1 MCTVRNYCANHCTFK
16 FVNIDYITMSKNV
29 TLAVITLLRLP
40 ELLAHK
46 TLSHTHKT
54 DKDAGGVAFFV
65 KRSECENPI

>member
-1 MCTVRNYCANHCTFK
+1 MCTVRNYFAKHCTFK

-54 DKDAGGVAFFV
+54 DKDVDVVAFL
-65 KRSECENPI
+65 

>member
-16 FVNIDYITMSKNV
+16 FVNIDYITMMSKNV

-54 DKDAGGVAFFV
+54 DKDVDVVAFL
-65 KRSECENPI
+65 